1 MTMLL
6 PYSSCWWFVYKQAL
20 TKVTCFYIY
29 FSSFFYFKTIKKM
42 PKKRTKHCVK
52 ASKIAL
58 THTPAQKKKQNDKKN
73 KEQKLKRNT

>member
-1 MTMLL
+1 
-6 PYSSCWWFVYKQAL
+6 
-20 TKVTCFYIY
+20 
-29 FSSFFYFKTIKKM
+29 M